1 MKTDPECEVR
11 SGSAGLRVVAL
22 GTTCLA
28 LFLLLLPLLLPIFQ
42 PAQWHF
48 VVASVPGLCLAV
60 SMWTSVS
67 VLFPAAAGL
76 LAGSTSATLLYVTS
90 YAGTVTTLDLV
101 EGAATKL
108 NTVAS
113 TTACGANPSWL
124 TLDYSK
130 SFVYCLD
137 EAWGQPSGAITSFY
151 THANGSLLPLATAD
165 LIAGPVNIAEFGV
178 GGHGL
183 AIASYAG
190 SGLNV
195 ISMTPEG
202 GVDLVQ
208 NETYTLTQ
216 PGPNP
221 ERQDVPHPHQ
231 AILDPTARFILV
243 PDLGADL
250 VRVYQADAGSL
261 ELTPIAPLEVAPGS
275 GPRHGAFKT
284 ARNTTYFYLVTEL
297 GNTIVGY
304 EVLYNKNKT
313 LSFSELFTI
322 PTHGDDRELVSTAAA
337 GEVVVTPDGKFL
349 IVSSRWEYS
358 LNITNFDPSN
368 STDIAS
374 DPLMVYA
381 IDNKTGSLKKIQEVA
396 AGGAGPRH
404 FSINGDGNR
413 VAVGLQGDGRVAIIE
428 RDVRTGLLKDFV
440 ATADV
445 AGEVNA
451 VIFYEDYHAK
461 KKWGAGRLRV

>member
-1 MKTDPECEVR
+1 
-11 SGSAGLRVVAL
+11 
-22 GTTCLA
+22 
-28 LFLLLLPLLLPIFQ
+28 
-42 PAQWHF
+42 
-48 VVASVPGLCLAV
+48 
-60 SMWTSVS
+60 MWKSRI
-67 VLFPAAAGL
+67 LFPAAAGL
-76 LAGSTSATLLYVTS
+76 SLAGSTSATLLYVTS

-101 EGAATKL
+101 EGATTEL
-108 NTVAS
+108 ETVAS

-124 TLDYSK
+124 ALDYSK

-137 EAWGQPSGAITSFY
+137 EAWGQPTGAVTSFY
-151 THANGSLLPLATAD
+151 THANGTLEPLATAD
-165 LIAGPVNIAEFGV
+165 LVAGPVSIAEFGV

-195 ISMTPEG
+195 VSLAPEG
-202 GVDLVQ
+202 GVELVQ
-208 NETYTLTQ
+208 NETFTLEQ

-250 VRVYQADAGSL
+250 VRVYQADAGNL
-261 ELTPIAPLEVAPGS
+261 KLTPVAPLEVTPGA

-284 ARNTTYFYLVTEL
+284 AYNRTYFYVATEL
-297 GNTIVGY
+297 ANTIIGY
-304 EVLYNKNKT
+304 EVLYNSNQT
-313 LSFSELFTI
+313 LSFNELFTI
-322 PTHGDDRELVSTAAA
+322 PTHGEARELAEATGV
-337 GEVVVTPDGKFL
+337 GEILVTPDGKFL
-349 IVSSRWEYS
+349 IVSSRWENS
-358 LNITNFDPSN
+358 LTIPNFDPSN
-368 STDIAS
+368 STEIPS
-374 DPLMVYA
+374 DPLITFA
-381 IDNKTGSLKKIQEVA
+381 IDNKTGSLEKLQEFA
-396 AGGAGPRH
+396 AGGSGPRH

-413 VAVGLQGDGRVAIIE
+413 IAVGLQGDGRVAIIE

-461 KKWGAGRLRV
+461 RGFRGRLRV

>member
-1 MKTDPECEVR
+1 MKIAIGHEVR
-11 SGSAGLRVVAL
+11 SGSTGLRIVAL

-28 LFLLLLPLLLPIFQ
+28 VFLLFTFQ
-42 PAQWHF
+42 SSHWQQHF
-48 VVASVPGLCLAV
+48 VIASVPGLSSAV
-60 SMWTSVS
+60 SMWKSS
-67 VLFPAAAGL
+67 ILFPAAAGL
-76 LAGSTSATLLYVTS
+76 SLAGSTSATLLYVTS

-101 EGAATKL
+101 EGATTKL
-108 NTVAS
+108 ETVAS

-124 TLDYSK
+124 ALDYSK

-137 EAWGQPSGAITSFY
+137 EAWGQPTGAVTSFY
-151 THANGSLLPLATAD
+151 THANGTLAPLATTD
-165 LIAGPVNIAEFGV
+165 LVAGPVSIAEFGV

-190 SGLNV
+190 SGVNV
-195 ISMTPEG
+195 VSLAPEG
-202 GVDLVQ
+202 GVELVQ
-208 NETYTLTQ
+208 NETFTLDK

-250 VRVYQADAGSL
+250 VRVYQADANNL
-261 ELTPIAPLEVAPGS
+261 KLTPIAPLKVTPGA

-284 ARNTTYFYLVTEL
+284 ALNKTYFYVVTEL
-297 GNTIVGY
+297 ANTIIGY
-304 EVLYNKNKT
+304 EVLYNKDKT
-313 LSFSELFTI
+313 LGFKELFTI
-322 PTHGDDRELVSTAAA
+322 PTHGEERELPEATGA
-337 GEVVVTPDGKFL
+337 GEIIVTPDGKFL
-349 IVSSRWEYS
+349 IVSSRWESS
-358 LNITNFDPSN
+358 LSIPNFDPSN
-368 STDIAS
+368 STEIPS
-374 DPLMVYA
+374 DPLISYA
-381 IDNKTGSLKKIQEVA
+381 IDNKTGSLKKIQEFP
-396 AGGAGPRH
+396 AGGSGPRH

-413 VAVGLQGDGRVAIIE
+413 IAVGLQGDGRVAIIE
-428 RDVRTGLLKDFV
+428 RDVRTGLLKDFL

-461 KKWGAGRLRV
+461 RGFRGRLRV